1 MQFLLKHEL
10 FQLCVPLFE
19 AVLKWDK
26 LKIQHLL
33 SVGADPDMQARKVV
47 GGALVRELRVTT
59 ARQLAQA
66 LGRQQIVTMFDKVS
80 ST

>member
-1 MQFLLKHEL
+1 M
-10 FQLCVPLFE
+10 PLYE

-26 LKIQHLL
+26 VKIQSLL
-33 SVGADPDMQARKVV
+33 SVGADPDMKARDVV

-66 LGRQQIVTMFDKVS
+66 LGRQQIVTMFEKVS
-80 ST
+80 STYNTHI